1 MKTLA
6 PISAQT
12 DTDPQTRL
20 AHPGRLRRARHRKE
34 LRHNGQK
41 SA

>member
-12 DTDPQTRL
+12 DTDPGLDWRTQ
-20 AHPGRLRRARHRKE
+20 AACK
-34 LRHNGQK
+34 GQDL
-41 SA
+41 SLIHI